1 LLIFFK
7 WFNFFKK
14 KKKLSYIKNKSNFWV
29 FLGFELF
36 VYVFVLKKKEKEK
49 ENVIKQK
56 NIGSSAKT
64 F

>member
-1 LLIFFK
+1 
-7 WFNFFKK
+7 
-14 KKKLSYIKNKSNFWV
+14 
-29 FLGFELF
+29 LGFELF
-36 VYVFVLKKKEKEK
+36 VYVFVFLKKKEKEK